1 MIEST
6 AAEKVFKCSNC
17 NGPLNYT
24 PETIACVCEYCGTV
38 NWFST
43 GRFDIFVIPTRTR
56 DEVINAFWNR
66 MKKDPDMSRVY
77 GDIEIVEAQGFYV
90 PILLGDVSVKGGWVG
105 FREETEYRGKRVVTK
120 EVVERG
126 SFNTSLRL
134 AREARREASEYGLQE
149 LISQVKNIAA
159 YPIGSVDWKKI
170 GLQVLNAEISPEE
183 AVDELKDIAEDQM
196 REDIRSLKRLDGFYY
211 YSCESN
217 VNSFWIVLAPLWSIA
232 YKYKGGMYRA
242 SIFGYDLQFLRV
254 SEPFF
259 LSQRILYM
267 TGAILAILAGT
278 LILPLTL
285 LSKGDVLSAG
295 FFMFILSCVAGVFFT
310 RKSIS
315 DVREE
320 RWK

>member
-1 MIEST
+1 LTEST

-43 GRFDIFVIPTRTR
+43 GRFDIFVIPTHTR
-56 DEVINAFWNR
+56 DEVVNAFWNR
-66 MKKDPDMSRVY
+66 MRNDPDMSRVY
-77 GDIEIVEAQGFYV
+77 GDIEIVEVQGSYA

-105 FREETEYRGKRVVTK
+105 FRRETEYRGKRAVTRTI
-120 EVVERG
+120 VERG

-149 LISQVKNIAA
+149 LISQAKNITA
-159 YPIGSVDWKKI
+159 YPIESVDWRKI

-196 REDIRSLKRLDGFYY
+196 REDIRSLKHLDGFYY
-211 YSCESN
+211 YSCESS
-217 VNSFWIVLAPLWSIA
+217 VDSFWIALAPLWTIV

-242 SIFGYDLQFLRV
+242 SISGYNLQFLRV
-254 SEPFF
+254 SEPVF
-259 LSQRILYM
+259 LSQRFLYM
-267 TGAILAILAGT
+267 IGAVLAILAGT

-285 LSKGDVLSAG
+285 LSKGDAPSLGLSI
-295 FFMFILSCVAGVFFT
+295 FILSCIAGVFLA

-320 RWK
+320 KWK